1 MRIIVISDSH
11 QNYRN
16 LEEIVRR
23 NLDAQMFIHLGDGES
38 ESQQLLRN
46 YPEIAD
52 RFHYVKGN
60 CDYGSDGPIY
70 EIIDVMPGHRIFA
83 THGHR
88 YGVHG
93 SLDFLA
99 QMARENDCDI
109 ALYGHTH
116 CSCNTYFNG
125 VYILN
130 PGSASCPR
138 DGNAPS
144 FGCLNVSPAGVLA
157 NVAFLEPRR

>member
-60 CDYGSDGPIY
+60 CDYGSDAPIY

-83 THGHR
+83 THGHHR
-88 YGVHG
+88 WQGKTTVTLHCTVTLIVPATPI
-93 SLDFLA
+93 S
-99 QMARENDCDI
+99 MACI
-109 ALYGHTH
+109 
-116 CSCNTYFNG
+116 F
-125 VYILN
+125 
-130 PGSASCPR
+130 
-138 DGNAPS
+138 
-144 FGCLNVSPAGVLA
+144 
-157 NVAFLEPRR
+157 